1 MLHVKHLWAVSTW
14 GRWQLLCVSCVGV
27 SKMYEFPLILGSQSH
42 TGFNSN
48 GTAGFEDRCFCC
60 LVWGMRCHIPSGHT
74 HITHSW
80 TWLFTDGRDRLISAM
95 GCRDTV
101 AHMNG
106 QKENFL
112 HKGKVRMQSPCQ
124 STWLTALFRLL
135 KKLKVKLTRGKTCSQ
150 ISTQTE
156 QVLWEGRGTYES
168 QRSVQREAISSVAN
182 TRSKHLAGWS
192 QLTKM

>member
-1 MLHVKHLWAVSTW
+1 
-14 GRWQLLCVSCVGV
+14 
-27 SKMYEFPLILGSQSH
+27 MYKLPPILGSQSH
-42 TGFNSN
+42 TGFNS
-48 GTAGFEDRCFCC
+48 GSTAGFKVRCFCC

-80 TWLFTDGRDRLISAM
+80 TWLFTDHCDRLISAM

-106 QKENFL
+106 QKENSL
-112 HKGKVRMQSPCQ
+112 HKGKVRMQSQCQ

-135 KKLKVKLTRGKTCSQ
+135 KKLKVKLTRGKKKT
-150 ISTQTE
+150 STQT
-156 QVLWEGRGTYES
+156 QRVLWEGHGTYES
-168 QRSVQREAISSVAN
+168 QWSVQRDAISSVEN

-192 QLTKM
+192 QLTTM